1 MPDLNEVFDRF
12 GGSFGDLPDGTP
24 NLGGTY
30 TSPML
35 NGKPYDFDGRAL
47 NIERNQYDFYY
58 KIIIK
63 DPSKFEI
70 ETNRAIPWFGKVGKA
85 EQSRF
90 IIKDL
95 DPITGRQKTW
105 SQLAQDGAVE
115 IQVIESPSGKYST
128 WIGKGRTISK
138 AIAPAGSTLSEL
150 KGLGFTDDVAAKII
164 AKNKSLNLSETK
176 VKTFMQDLKS
186 NSTLMKTINENP
198 ENGIDAWK
206 IFADNKKAFCE

>member
-1 MPDLNEVFDRF
+1 
-12 GGSFGDLPDGTP
+12 
-24 NLGGTY
+24 
-30 TSPML
+30 ML

-95 DPITGRQKTW
+95 DPVTGRLKTW
-105 SQLAQDGAVE
+105 SQLAQEGSVE
-115 IQVIESPSGKYST
+115 IQVMESPSGKYST
-128 WIGKGRTISK
+128 WVGKGRTISK
-138 AIAPAGSTLSEL
+138 TITGSGNTLSEL
-150 KGLGFTDDVAAKII
+150 KGLGFTDDIATKILT
-164 AKNKSLNLSETK
+164 KNKSLNLSEAE
-176 VKTFMQDLKS
+176 VKTLMQDLK
-186 NSTLMKTINENP
+186 NNATLMKAVAQNP

-206 IFADNKKAFCE
+206 IFTDNKKALCE